1 MIWSLMQV
9 FNELYFAKTEKHV
22 DIVIANYPDI
32 FNPENWYPVGRNE
45 NNFGVIENQQSTPIA
60 ALIEKITNSIDAVLM
75 KKCLEAGIDPKSK
88 EAPKSMEEARA
99 RFFKSHK
106 DWDLPTARRKQSE
119 TIQIIADGPKFN
131 TSLIVY
137 DDGEGQHPED
147 FEDTFLS
154 LLYGNK
160 NEIHFVQGKYNM
172 GGSGALVFCGKKRYQ
187 LIGSQRYDNTGEF
200 GFTLIRQHPLSIQE
214 KKTKKNTWYEYLKIN
229 GTIPSFRSEQQNLS
243 LNNRDFQTGTV
254 IKLYSY
260 DLPAGIRSVI
270 SRDLNQ
276 SINEYLFEPTLPVI
290 TVDNKERYPQDRG
303 LERALYGLKRRLE
316 QDDSKYVETYISD
329 DFDTASFGENESDIL
344 CLQKPKSM
352 INL

>member
-119 TIQIIADGPKFN
+119 SIQIIADGPKFN

-137 DDGEGQHPED
+137 DDGEGQQPED

-172 GGSGALVFCGKKRYQ
+172 GGSGAIVFCGKKRYQ
-187 LIGSQRYDNTGEF
+187 LMGSKRYDNTGEF
-200 GFTLIRQHPLSIQE
+200 GFTLIRQHPLSPYR
-214 KKTKKNTWYEYLKIN
+214 KKKPRRILGTNT
-229 GTIPSFRSEQQNLS
+229 
-243 LNNRDFQTGTV
+243 
-254 IKLYSY
+254 
-260 DLPAGIRSVI
+260 
-270 SRDLNQ
+270 
-276 SINEYLFEPTLPVI
+276 
-290 TVDNKERYPQDRG
+290 
-303 LERALYGLKRRLE
+303 
-316 QDDSKYVETYISD
+316 
-329 DFDTASFGENESDIL
+329 
-344 CLQKPKSM
+344 
-352 INL
+352 